1 LSNEKLSLDKLS
13 VDAVFERIAEL
24 YGAPSDAAI
33 GRKLGGLSN
42 QAVYTYRKRNS
53 IPYGHIIEN
62 CPAADWPYIFL
73 GSALAVAL
81 PLQEAIRAVEAAGLA
96 VVSRSLLRD
105 SLAPVIPQERP
116 DDAGQEKED

>member
-1 LSNEKLSLDKLS
+1 LSNEKLNLDKLS

-42 QAVYTYRKRNS
+42 QAVYTYRKRKS
-53 IPYGHIIEN
+53 VPYGHIIEN

-73 GSALAVAL
+73 GAETPKASPERSEGVQKALDF
-81 PLQEAIRAVEAAGLA
+81 
-96 VVSRSLLRD
+96 LLSQGYSVTLSKAR
-105 SLAPVIPQERP
+105 PQGEGPNP
-116 DDAGQEKED
+116 DPG